1 MSIHILYEEG
11 PVLAVLKPSGLLTQ
25 GPPGIDSMAV
35 RIREF
40 LIKRENKPGSA
51 YVGVPHRL
59 DRPVSG
65 AMVFA
70 KHVRA
75 ARRLSKQFERRQV
88 RKLYWACVGGTVEAA
103 SGTWRDTMRKIP
115 DQPRS
120 ELVTAD
126 HPEAQTAI
134 LHYRVL
140 GQFDWGTWL
149 EIELETGR
157 MHQIRV
163 QSAARGCPILGDEMY
178 GSPVTF
184 GQQHEDFR
192 LRAIAL
198 HAREL
203 GFEHPMTRE
212 AVTVTAPVTAA
223 WHGLGLPLNEP
234 AVEDGAK

>member
-1 MSIHILYEEG
+1 MSIQTLYEEG
-11 PVLAVLKPSGLLTQ
+11 PVLVVLKPAGLLTQ
-25 GPPGIDSMAV
+25 GPPGIDSMTV
-35 RIREF
+35 RVREF
-40 LIKRENKPGSA
+40 LIEREQKPGGA

-70 KHVRA
+70 KHIRA

-88 RKLYWACVGGTVEAA
+88 RKLYWACVSGTVTPAA
-103 SGTWRDTMRKIP
+103 GTWRDTMRKIP
-115 DQPRS
+115 DQPRA

-134 LHYRVL
+134 LHYRTL
-140 GQFDWGTWL
+140 ETQPWGTLL

-157 MHQIRV
+157 THQIRV
-163 QSAARGCPILGDEMY
+163 QAAARGYPVLGDDFY

-184 GQQHEDFR
+184 GEQHEDVR

-203 GFEHPMTRE
+203 GFEHPMTRQP
-212 AVTVTAPVTAA
+212 VQIVAPLSRP
-223 WHGLGLPLNEP
+223 WQELGLGEGGGRK
-234 AVEDGAK
+234 AEGGR